1 MTRDDQLAALNKSI
15 LRDLPDILGRLAGGC
30 PARVGKTDPRRL

>member
-15 LRDLPDILGRLAGGC
+15 LRDLPDILTPGWGMPGQ
-30 PARVGKTDPRRL
+30 GWKN